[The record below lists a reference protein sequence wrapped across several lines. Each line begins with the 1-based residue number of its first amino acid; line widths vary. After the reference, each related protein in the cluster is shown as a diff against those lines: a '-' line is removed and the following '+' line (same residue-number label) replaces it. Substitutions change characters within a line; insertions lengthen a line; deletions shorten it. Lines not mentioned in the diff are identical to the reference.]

1 MRKFSIRE
9 KEFLILLE
17 NISKDEM
24 QFFSFFMQNKY
35 FTRDKKTALGIFPPK
50 AEALLF
56 IQKNTFDNL
65 KLRKVV
71 YREFMEIIFLIEHL
85 KQNRLIDILPNQEA
99 QKQGLQIMREEFSIN
114 QTKQN
119 SNIILNN
126 EDLHFKFPELGK
138 IFNKGNDVAYEAMSL
153 GKDTYDLIMN
163 NLMGLLF
170 VSNELIEFVQNG
182 FRSEEDIR
190 YKRNQFA
197 TWISIFIAFVFG
209 LWGILNTSWFNDE
222 DSLKL
227 DNRQFDSILSNNEE
241 INDNITR
248 IFEILKEEDH
258 VAKKTDTTN
267 SEDNK

>member
-126 EDLHFKFPELGK
+126 EDLHFKFPELP
-138 IFNKGNDVAYEAMSL
+138 YED
-153 GKDTYDLIMN
+153 GCTRLIIP
-163 NLMGLLF
+163 F
-170 VSNELIEFVQNG
+170 HS
-182 FRSEEDIR
+182 SD
-190 YKRNQFA
+190 
-197 TWISIFIAFVFG
+197 
-209 LWGILNTSWFNDE
+209 
-222 DSLKL
+222 
-227 DNRQFDSILSNNEE
+227 
-241 INDNITR
+241 
-248 IFEILKEEDH
+248 
-258 VAKKTDTTN
+258 
-267 SEDNK
+267 